1 MLDLTPE
8 DVEVCLKKR
17 EKNVLGN
24 RSRLDQTLGQEG
36 LQGSQ

>member
-1 MLDLTPE
+1 MLDLTPDE
-8 DVEVCLKKR
+8 VEVCMKER

-24 RSRLDQTLGQEG
+24 RNRLDQTLGQEG